1 MNKLLTV
8 IFGILTVVTFY
19 FYNENHK
26 NKIQLAEERITNLI
40 EVNERANTV
49 IETIN
54 ERVIFQSQEINNLEI
69 KNNIAISKNQ
79 ELQNLLSK
87 HDLEY
92 LAKMKPKL
100 IENRINSSTKQVIKE
115 LEEITNT
122 RNFSGD
128 LNE

>member
-1 MNKLLTV
+1 MLV
-8 IFGILTVVTFY
+8 WGFG
-19 FYNENHK
+19 N
-26 NKIQLAEERITNLI
+26 ASR
-40 EVNERANTV
+40 